1 MDIAC
6 TLSPTALASRRERWE
21 RLIAAACLAR
31 EPAPDGVRLRFRAD
45 PDAVAELREL
55 AAAERDCCAWAD
67 WSVEPGDGEI
77 TLRARSTGDGVDAL
91 QATFTQGPARPS

>member
-6 TLSPTALASRRERWE
+6 TLSPTALASRRERWD

-31 EPAPDGVRLRFRAD
+31 EPTADGVRLRFRAD
-45 PDAVAELREL
+45 PDAATELHEL
-55 AAAERDCCAWAD
+55 ATAERDCCPWAE

-77 TLRARSTGDGVDAL
+77 ALLARSAGDGVTAL
-91 QATFTQGPARPS
+91 LVMFPGT